1 MGSSDSYEKF
11 QQPILD
17 ILNKLYDDRVTK
29 KDLEKVE
36 DKIEKVEDKIEGKVA
51 ELKGLIDEKIEKVE
65 RKIEKVEDKIEKVEH
80 KIDVRTAEV
89 TSQIKELN
97 DKTFCEQDSLGSRVN
112 NLEKDSKLF
121 KWAGSSIIGVI
132 ITFIVLTFKKL
143 FS

>member
-29 KDLEKVE
+29 KDL
-36 DKIEKVEDKIEGKVA
+36 EKVEDKIEGKVA

>member
-29 KDLEKVE
+29 KDLERVE
-36 DKIEKVEDKIEGKVA
+36 DKIERVEDKI
-51 ELKGLIDEKIEKVE
+51 
-65 RKIEKVEDKIEKVEH
+65 
-80 KIDVRTAEV
+80 DVRIVEV

-97 DKTFCEQDSLGSRVN
+97 DKTFCEQDSLGIRVN
-112 NLEKDSKLF
+112 NLEKDSKIF
-121 KWAGSSIIGVI
+121 KWVGSSILGVI
-132 ITFIVLTFKKL
+132 ITFIVITFKKL